1 MVKGLLRYFDFI
13 EEQIGLKIVMNIEM
27 SLEFEDKFMLAGF
40 GHSFWPVLKSICL
53 LKKEIFRSKRMIG
66 CQMEEKDGV
75 CGK

>member
-1 MVKGLLRYFDFI
+1 MVKGLLHVLYFI

-27 SLEFEDKFMLAGF
+27 SLEFDDKFMLAGF

-53 LKKEIFRSKRMIG
+53 LKKEIFRSKSMIG